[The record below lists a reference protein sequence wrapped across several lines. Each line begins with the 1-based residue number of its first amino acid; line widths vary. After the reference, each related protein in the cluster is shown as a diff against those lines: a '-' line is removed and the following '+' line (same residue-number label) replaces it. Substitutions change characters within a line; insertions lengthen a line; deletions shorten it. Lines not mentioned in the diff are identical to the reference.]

1 MSRGDPATRRGDPL
15 RLAQAAAERARRL
28 LLFPST
34 ANLDRSRPLLE
45 QACANL
51 EEVRRLAGE
60 LPPAR
65 KRELLAGLTLLR
77 RTGRRAAALLEGA
90 ARFRA
95 GWFEALKLATAAG
108 YNQAGE
114 PAPSAPPRTL
124 SVEG

>member
-1 MSRGDPATRRGDPL
+1 
-15 RLAQAAAERARRL
+15 
-28 LLFPST
+28 LFPSA
-34 ANLDRSRPLLE
+34 ANLDRSRPFLE

-60 LPPAR
+60 QPPAR
-65 KRELLAGLTLLR
+65 KRELLAGLTVLR
-77 RTGRRAAALLEGA
+77 QTGRRVTALLEGA

-95 GWFEALKLATAAG
+95 GWFEALKVATAAG

-114 PAPSAPPRTL
+114 PAPSMPPRSL

>member
-1 MSRGDPATRRGDPL
+1 MSRGESQL
-15 RLAQAAAERARRL
+15 RLAEAAAQRARRL
-28 LLFPST
+28 LLFPSA

-51 EEVRRLAGE
+51 EQVRRLAGGQQ
-60 LPPAR
+60 PAS
-65 KRELLAGLTLLR
+65 KRELLGGLKVLR
-77 RTGRRAAALLEGA
+77 RTVGRVAALLEGA

-95 GWFEALKLATAAG
+95 GWFEALKATTAAG

-114 PAPSAPPRTL
+114 PAPSTPPRSL